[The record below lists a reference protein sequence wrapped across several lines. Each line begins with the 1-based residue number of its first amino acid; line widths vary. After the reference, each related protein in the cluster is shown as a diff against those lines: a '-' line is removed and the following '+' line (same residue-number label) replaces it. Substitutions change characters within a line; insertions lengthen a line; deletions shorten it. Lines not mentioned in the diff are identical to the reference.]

1 MKKYGFGVDIGGTSI
16 KFGLFDELS
25 HLVEKW
31 EIPTDSA
38 RGGNAVCKSVA
49 AEIQSKIA
57 KYNIPQECLIGV
69 GVGVPAVV
77 DKKGTVV
84 LQGANLRWEDFN
96 VKGLL
101 EGYLDIPVCVLKDV
115 NAALLG
121 EIRHGSAKNASSAV
135 LITLGTGL
143 GCATVIDGRLVYGSG
158 GYAGEL
164 GHVCVNKDENEPC
177 GCGKLG
183 CLEQYASASGI
194 VRIAG
199 RMMAKSQVPTVLDC
213 EKMTA
218 KDIFAAY
225 GEGDALALG
234 AVRSFAGYLCR
245 AIEYLT
251 AIIDSEIIIIG
262 GGVSLAGEQ
271 LLDAIRAECNGSFG
285 FGKCKLQLAS
295 LGNDA
300 GVIGAFS
307 EIISRTQ
314 GGSF

>member
-16 KFGLFDELS
+16 KFGLFDEHS

-49 AEIQSKIA
+49 TEIQAKIA
-57 KYNIPQECLIGV
+57 KYSISQESLIGV

-77 DKKGTVV
+77 DKNGIIVI
-84 LQGANLRWEDFN
+84 QGANLRWEDFN
-96 VKGLL
+96 VKELL
-101 EGYLDIPVCVLKDV
+101 EGYLGIPVCVLKDV

-143 GCATVIDGRLVYGSG
+143 GCATLIDGRLVYGSG

-164 GHVCVNKDENEPC
+164 GHVCVNKDEKEPC

-194 VRIAG
+194 VKIAR
-199 RMMAKSQVPTVLDC
+199 RMMIKAQVPTVLDG

-225 GEGDALALG
+225 GNGDALALG
-234 AVRSFAGYLCR
+234 AVKSFVGYLCR

-251 AIIDSEIIIIG
+251 AIIDPQLIIIG
-262 GGVSLAGEQ
+262 GGVSLAGEP

-314 GGSF
+314 GGRV